1 MCLLA
6 VAFHMHSD
14 APLIVISNRDEFY
27 ERPTLPM
34 HWWADEAIL
43 AGRDQQAKGT
53 WLGISRNGRF
63 AAVTNFRDIRRNAM
77 SQDKPRSR
85 GELVT
90 RFLSST
96 KDVHQW
102 ASSLNNN
109 LSDYDGF
116 NLIIFDGISLLYL
129 NNRGDPVQVIEP
141 GVYALSNHRLDS
153 PWPKVDHAREQLKR
167 TLSADTMNQATLPT
181 LLNTLTLEKTYA
193 PHLLPDTGI
202 TAEWEAL
209 LSSPFIVSE
218 GYGTRAATAIIVS
231 QEGKVSVAE
240 QGFENGE
247 KLGFNQFD
255 YQILSN

>member
-6 VAFHMHSD
+6 VAFRMHSD

-43 AGRDQQAKGT
+43 AGRDQKAKGT
-53 WLGISRNGRF
+53 WLGMAKNGRF

-77 SQDKPRSR
+77 PQTKPCSR

-90 RFLSST
+90 GFLSST

-102 ASSLNNN
+102 ASSLNSY

-116 NLIIFDGISLLYL
+116 NLIIFDGITLLYV
-129 NNRGDPVQVIEP
+129 NNQGDPVQVIEP

-153 PWPKVDHAREQLKR
+153 PWPKVDYAREQLER
-167 TLSADTMNQATLPT
+167 VLSADTINQATLPT
-181 LLNTLTLEKTYA
+181 LLNTLALEKTYA

-202 TAEWEAL
+202 TVEWETL
-209 LSSPFIVSE
+209 LSSPFIISE
-218 GYGTRAATAIIVS
+218 GYGTRAATAIIIS
-231 QEGKVSVAE
+231 PEGKVSAAE

-255 YQILSN
+255 YQILGN

>member
-6 VAFHMHSD
+6 FAFHMRSD

-34 HWWADEAIL
+34 HWWDDEAIL
-43 AGRDQQAKGT
+43 AGRDQKAKGT
-53 WLGISRNGRF
+53 WLGMAKNGRF

-77 SQDKPRSR
+77 PQTKPCSR

-90 RFLSST
+90 GFLSST

-102 ASSLNNN
+102 ASSLNSY

-116 NLIIFDGISLLYL
+116 NLIIFDGITLLYV
-129 NNRGDPVQVIEP
+129 NNQGDPAQVIEP

-153 PWPKVDHAREQLKR
+153 PWPKVDYAREQLER
-167 TLSADTMNQATLPT
+167 VLSADTINQATLPT
-181 LLNTLTLEKTYA
+181 LINTLALEKTYA

-218 GYGTRAATAIIVS
+218 GYGTRAATAIIIS
-231 QEGKVSVAE
+231 PEGKVSVAE

-255 YQILSN
+255 YQILGN

>member
-6 VAFHMHSD
+6 IAFHMHSD

-34 HWWADEAIL
+34 HWWDDEAIL
-43 AGRDQQAKGT
+43 AGRDQKAKGT
-53 WLGISRNGRF
+53 WLGMAKNGRF
-63 AAVTNFRDIRRNAM
+63 AAVTNFRDIGRNAM
-77 SQDKPRSR
+77 PQTKPCSR

-90 RFLSST
+90 GFLSST

-102 ASSLNNN
+102 ASSLNSY

-116 NLIIFDGISLLYL
+116 NLIIFDGITLLYV
-129 NNRGDPVQVIEP
+129 NNQGDPVQVIEP

-153 PWPKVDHAREQLKR
+153 PWPKVDYAREQLER
-167 TLSADTMNQATLPT
+167 VLSADTINQATLPT
-181 LLNTLTLEKTYA
+181 LINTLALEKTYA

-209 LSSPFIVSE
+209 LSSHFIVSE
-218 GYGTRAATAIIVS
+218 GYGTRAATAIIIS
-231 QEGKVSVAE
+231 PEGQVSVAE

-255 YQILSN
+255 YQILGN